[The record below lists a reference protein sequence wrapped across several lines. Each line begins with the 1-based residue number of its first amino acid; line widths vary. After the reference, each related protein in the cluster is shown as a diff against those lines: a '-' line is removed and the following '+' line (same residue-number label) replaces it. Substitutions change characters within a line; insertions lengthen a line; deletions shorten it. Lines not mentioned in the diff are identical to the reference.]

1 MRGQASSTADIPRVV
16 VPGRKSATGKRGAL
30 DETET
35 IRVVV
40 ADDQRLFA
48 DGISQLISAQPDL
61 EVVATANDGAEAVR
75 LCREKE
81 PDVVLMDITM
91 PVMDG
96 ITATRKIRDLL
107 PGVGVLILTVLA
119 DDYNVFRG
127 IKAGAQ
133 GYLLKD
139 CSPEDLARAIRAVHA
154 GDIILSPSIARHML
168 PIFEGPESNREV
180 APPLTKRELQVIKAL
195 AQGKSNKQIA
205 RTLGIAEKTVRNHA
219 SNIYKKLHIFDRT
232 QAVLYAFREGLVDPH
247 SLKKP

>member
-1 MRGQASSTADIPRVV
+1 VNENRRGANR
-16 VPGRKSATGKRGAL
+16 KRGDL
-30 DETET
+30 DGNET

-48 DGISQLISAQPDL
+48 DGISRIISAQPNL
-61 EVVATANDGAEAVR
+61 EVVAEANDGEEAVR

-96 ITATRKIRDLL
+96 VTATRKIRDLL
-107 PGVGVLILTVLA
+107 PGVAILILTVLA
-119 DDYNVFRG
+119 DDYNVFQG

-139 CSPEDLARAIRAVHA
+139 CSPEDLARAIRSVHA

-168 PIFEGPESNREV
+168 PIFEGPESNQKV
-180 APPLTKRELQVIKAL
+180 APPLTARELQVIKAL

-247 SLKKP
+247 SLDQP